1 MVGTESVG
9 VSVSVAAV
17 IHWALERLLPG
28 VQPLVRLELTRL
40 DEGAGAVGVVAVVG
54 PLPRVG
60 PQVGLQRLLTGKV
73 PEIIKININIAIL
86 LDKAATST
94 AKSFANLYIG
104 IALSVV
110 KSLQKKT

>member
-17 IHWALERLLPG
+17 IHWALEGLLPG

-40 DEGAGAVGVVAVVG
+40 DKGAGAVGVVAVVG